1 MHAYAWTDAS
11 VKNVH
16 SMEPC
21 MHALV
26 NNLYLQVDRRYR
38 RYCEQMRALA
48 GGFEAVAGER
58 AAAAYTAPAARTPRA
73 RRHHPPGVALRALPA
88 PVSMLHC
95 FLQFL
100 QLLVY
105 ILKSE

>member
-21 MHALV
+21 IHALALV

-58 AAAAYTAPAARTPRA
+58 AAAAYTALASRTIS
-73 RRHHPPGVALRALPA
+73 RHFRSLRDGVVA
-88 PVSMLHC
+88 
-95 FLQFL
+95 
-100 QLLVY
+100 QLN
-105 ILKSE
+105 STSRGWP